1 MDFCSILHGLQIAE
15 YSQIISDVIDHIQ
28 NCSLKKFNYLDP
40 TYTIERIL
48 NDVKMIVNSIQFFL
62 SGFLSNTLIFLFC
75 FYVILTKVPIIA
87 ICQLILIVTYYFIF
101 KYIRPLLIEVSVRL
115 KEESAHLISNLQNQ
129 IKNIKF
135 IKAYNK
141 SNFMIF
147 LLLYVKWE

>member
-1 MDFCSILHGLQIAE
+1 MSIRH
-15 YSQIISDVIDHIQ
+15 
-28 NCSLKKFNYLDP
+28 
-40 TYTIERIL
+40 T
-48 NDVKMIVNSIQFFL
+48 FL

-87 ICQLILIVTYYFIF
+87 IYSLYLLSHIILFF

-135 IKAYNK
+135 IKAYN
-141 SNFMIF
+141 IF
-147 LLLYVKWE
+147 EYSKNKADSIYKNCIIQI